1 VTTTHRIAPP
11 PGGRLVR
18 RLPGVAGIG
27 LAVLA
32 LVAGLSAPPAR
43 AANPPLRLTT
53 PYPGVSVAPG
63 SKVSFDLKVEV
74 DQLRRVELSVDGV
87 PQGWTAVLHGGGY
100 VVDSVL
106 VEPNSPPDLRLDV
119 TVPASA
125 AAQTYRMTVRA
136 TSGSLSDSIS
146 LDVTVNKAAAGQVT
160 LSSDFPELQGASNT
174 TFTFNVT
181 LRNDTAQDLTFGLNA
196 QGPEGWVVTA
206 RPSGSSQAASV
217 QVQSGSS
224 TTIQVTADPP
234 SDVAAG
240 SYPIKLTVTDS
251 ANGATYE
258 DDLTVK
264 ITGQY
269 SMSLTTPDGRLN
281 ANGQAG
287 SGIQRTLVV
296 QNTGTADLQNVSLT
310 SSAPSGW
317 QVTFSPDKIDRI
329 PAGQSVNVTATI
341 TPSASAV
348 AGDYIVTMRANTDQ
362 ANASVD
368 IRVTVETSLL
378 YGFLGIALIVVV
390 LGGLFWVFQRYGRR

>member
-1 VTTTHRIAPP
+1 
-11 PGGRLVR
+11 
-18 RLPGVAGIG
+18 
-27 LAVLA
+27 
-32 LVAGLSAPPAR
+32 
-43 AANPPLRLTT
+43 
-53 PYPGVSVAPG
+53 
-63 SKVSFDLKVEV
+63 
-74 DQLRRVELSVDGV
+74 
-87 PQGWTAVLHGGGY
+87 
-100 VVDSVL
+100 
-106 VEPNSPPDLRLDV
+106 
-119 TVPASA
+119 
-125 AAQTYRMTVRA
+125 MTVRA